1 MLAAIMIMSLLAII
15 SVAVLTSAGASRR
28 RAIRYTRA
36 EVRENCAQAGLNYAR
51 GYFANNFGNW
61 STYLST
67 PSKYN
72 PMFPA
77 GTSTSWA
84 KAAGSNDLNRAAVIA
99 AVSGP
104 NPELLVDLDSDA
116 NPDVYIFI
124 RDNYDEFPPAAPDF
138 TVDNDQNV
146 IVGALCISQTMAPRR
161 ENNTIDQDALLAE
174 SLLGYNMQGNA
185 YTGQSLGGGGT
196 GNRNN

>member
-15 SVAVLTSAGASRR
+15 SIAVLTSAGAGRR
-28 RAIRYTRA
+28 RAIRYTRT

-61 STYLST
+61 GAYLNAPT
-67 PSKYN
+67 KYN
-72 PMFPA
+72 PMFPS
-77 GTSTSWA
+77 GSSSSWA
-84 KAAGSNDLNRAAVIA
+84 KAAGSNDLNRAAVIS
-99 AVSGP
+99 AVNTT
-104 NPELLVDLDSDA
+104 NPELLVDLDADA

-124 RDNYDEFPPAAPDF
+124 RDNFDEFPPALPDF
-138 TVDNDQNV
+138 TTDNDQNV
-146 IVGALCISQTMAPRR
+146 IVGAICISQTMAPRR

-185 YTGQSLGGGGT
+185 YSGQALGGSGT